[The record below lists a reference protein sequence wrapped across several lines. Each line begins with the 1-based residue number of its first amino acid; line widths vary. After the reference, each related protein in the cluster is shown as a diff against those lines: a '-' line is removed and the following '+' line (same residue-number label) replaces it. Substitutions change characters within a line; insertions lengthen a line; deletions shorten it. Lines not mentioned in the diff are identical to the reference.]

1 MPVFPVNVDHALLYL
16 VAAVINT
23 PQAHLPICSAFIG
36 RYLKGNTLLNLG
48 RKRSCIPHPDVL
60 FMMGKP
66 PMKKALKH
74 KKDENNLDWNKQGR
88 S

>member
-1 MPVFPVNVDHALLYL
+1 M
-16 VAAVINT
+16 
-23 PQAHLPICSAFIG
+23 G

-74 KKDENNLDWNKQGR
+74 KKDENNLDWNKQGKSLSLSSFFHDTNKPFFQFLYR
-88 S
+88 LPLCY